1 MQRIAL
7 ALVLVLL
14 LMNVPPASAEDPVD
28 HTVIDVDT
36 TVDEDTTYSGG
47 ITVTNGATL
56 TLSAMASLPL
66 GATVTVDEGATL
78 RIDAGHLEGERVSA
92 FMSFSG
98 IASSI
103 LLPVDGLS
111 GSTTVR
117 VVMHEAL
124 TGNEQLNISLN
135 GGTTASSPEGEHVD
149 LQIDLDGSASTVVLN
164 VTHLHPFPF
173 GPERIELVDA
183 SANQRVVEAWD
194 MEGEGLVLTWGE
206 AAFTLEVN
214 GRLDMTESSLL
225 GADLRCN
232 GTCVV
237 ETSQLVGSAPVMVA
251 DAGSMTVRDST
262 VLGSRTD
269 EDIVAVDDADL
280 VYENN
285 VGTGGWTD
293 NWIRRL
299 SSREVRT
306 NMPGALIA
314 GADLGYLGSKSP
326 NAFAIETDG
335 AHVADFSNVES
346 NLIVEWMDGSG
357 VYGSETGTWTVS
369 AVTGWGTY
377 STSVPAP
384 WSTSVQLD
392 LELPAIR
399 VVSVEP
405 EARTGDANVS
415 LGVMLT
421 VVNEGPVRADSPVLE
436 CTVDGEAADTSP
448 GYIQLATYG
457 GLDPAQEV
465 QIPLTWRSVAG
476 SHALT
481 CGVLDLT
488 GTNLESLEDLVAPGG
503 ATSSVEV
510 SFTDQEET
518 SSTPFATI
526 GIALVILFLGAAGI
540 ARAAGSSGA
549 AKAYDEDDVPTVP
562 EPMGTEAATEG
573 PEESETAPWDE
584 A

>member
-1 MQRIAL
+1 MEGRPVLKRRDLDGASFHRWAMQRVPL
-7 ALVLVLL
+7 ALGLVVLL
-14 LMNVPPASAEDPVD
+14 LTFPVTSALDPTEETVIGEDTIVAED
-28 HTVIDVDT
+28 TA
-36 TVDEDTTYSGG
+36 YGG
-47 ITVTNGATL
+47 DLTVTNGATL
-56 TLSAMASLPL
+56 TVNAVASIAQGAM
-66 GATVTVDEGATL
+66 VRVDEGATL
-78 RIDAGHLEGERVSA
+78 RIASGEVSSNSISA
-92 FMSFSG
+92 FVSFSG
-98 IASSI
+98 TASSI
-103 LLPVDGLS
+103 LLPVAGLT
-111 GSTTVR
+111 GTTTVR
-117 VVMHEAL
+117 MIMHEDL
-124 TGNEQLNISLN
+124 TGNEQLNLSLE
-135 GGTTASSPEGEHVD
+135 GGTNLSSPEGGHVD
-149 LQIDLDGSASTVVLN
+149 LQVDLDGSASTISLN
-164 VTHLHPFPF
+164 VTHLNPFPF
-173 GPERIELVDA
+173 GPERIELVDG
-183 SANQRVVEAWD
+183 SANQVTIQAWD
-194 MEGEGLVLTWGE
+194 MEGEGLVLTWGA
-206 AAFTLEVN
+206 AAFSLEVY
-214 GRLDMTESSLL
+214 GSLEMTDAVLL
-225 GADLRCN
+225 GADLHCK
-232 GTCVV
+232 GACTV
-237 ETSQLVGSAPVMVA
+237 EQSQLVGSAPVIVD
-251 DAGSMTVRDST
+251 DAGRMTIRDST

-335 AHVADFSNVES
+335 AHVADFSDVES

-421 VVNEGPVRADSPVLE
+421 VVNEGSVRADSPVLE

-457 GLDPAQEV
+457 GLDPGQEV

-481 CGVLDLT
+481 CGVLDLS

-510 SFTDQEET
+510 SFTDPEEA

-526 GIALVILFLGAAGI
+526 GIALAILFLGAAGI
-540 ARAAGSSGA
+540 ARVAGASME
-549 AKAYDEDDVPTVP
+549 AKSFDEEDLTA
-562 EPMGTEAATEG
+562 EP
-573 PEESETAPWDE
+573 
-584 A
+584 